1 MRGIKDTILNQG
13 FVLPGVP
20 THGPKRHNLGHW
32 QVQKQVRF
40 ALDMT
45 RQDSNA
51 QFLGANG

>member
-1 MRGIKDTILNQG
+1 MCQRMAQKDTTWDI
-13 FVLPGVP
+13 
-20 THGPKRHNLGHW
+20 W

-51 QFLGANG
+51 QFLGSNG